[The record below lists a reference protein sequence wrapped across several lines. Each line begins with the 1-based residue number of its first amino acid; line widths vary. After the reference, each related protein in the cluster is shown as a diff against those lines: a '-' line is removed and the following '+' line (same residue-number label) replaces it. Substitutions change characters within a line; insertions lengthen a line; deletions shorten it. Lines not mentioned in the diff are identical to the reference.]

1 MTDKDRALRYL
12 EEHGGVVRLSDIRRL
27 GVGSKTLQRLVYSGR
42 LERVA
47 RGLYI
52 DADKLED
59 SFFIAQYRCPRGVFS
74 MDTALYLH
82 RMTDRNPTRLVMTI
96 PSGWNTPLLEQPDRY
111 RFFYLKPEL
120 WRLGQVSLLTPSA
133 LPVMVYDLE
142 RTICDCIRRIDE
154 LDRDE
159 VLSAVRKYMKD
170 PRARLKELLD
180 YAEIFHIRSTVRQY
194 MEVLR

>member
-1 MTDKDRALRYL
+1 VTDKDQALQYL
-12 EEHGGVVRLSDIRRL
+12 KEHDGVIRLADIRRL
-27 GVGSKTLQRLVYSGR
+27 EIGSKTLQRLVHSGR

-52 DADKLED
+52 DADQMED
-59 SFFIAQYRCPRGVFS
+59 SFLVAQYRCPRGVFC

-96 PSGWNTPLLEQPDRY
+96 PSGWNTPLLEQSNRY

-120 WRLGQVSLLTPSA
+120 WRLGQTSLLTPSGH
-133 LPVMVYDLE
+133 PVTAYDLE

-159 VLSAVRKYMKD
+159 VLSAMKRYMKD

-180 YAEIFHIRSTVRQY
+180 YAEVFHLRDKMRQY